1 MSKILVNRSTRAKVA
16 LVPVLSLGMFG
27 GFLALAAP
35 ANAETSR
42 YGCTVDP
49 LDPEDLRGDKVDF
62 SIKVDCNGEKT
73 VEIRQWIYEDER
85 GHHHDDR
92 LAERTVSVDF
102 DRHDDATTI
111 HCYVDFGDDH
121 GRHDYAINKHDD
133 CEDLEM
139 DDRKHDRKVEEVY
152 QLVSFRV
159 QNHGGHWSDWTDG
172 EKSAVVEVDHH
183 GH

>member
-1 MSKILVNRSTRAKVA
+1 MSNTQKNHSTRAKVA

-49 LDPEDLRGDKVDF
+49 LDPEDLSGDKVDF
-62 SIKVDCNGEKT
+62 SIKVDCNGEKS
-73 VEIRQWIYEDER
+73 VEIRQWIYENER

-111 HCYVDFGDDH
+111 H
-121 GRHDYAINKHDD
+121 
-133 CEDLEM
+133 
-139 DDRKHDRKVEEVY
+139 
-152 QLVSFRV
+152 
-159 QNHGGHWSDWTDG
+159 
-172 EKSAVVEVDHH
+172 
-183 GH
+183 

>member
-1 MSKILVNRSTRAKVA
+1 MSNTAINRSTRARVA

-49 LDPEDLRGDKVDF
+49 LDPKDLHGDDVDF
-62 SIKVDCNGEKT
+62 GIKVDCNGEKT
-73 VEIRQWIYEDER
+73 VEIRQRIYEDDR
-85 GHHHDDR
+85 GHHDDLLAKR
-92 LAERTVSVDF
+92 LVTVDF
-102 DRHDDATTI
+102 DRHDDARTL
-111 HCYVDFGDDH
+111 HYRVDVDDH
-121 GRHDYAINKHDD
+121 HRNG
-133 CEDLEM
+133 
-139 DDRKHDRKVEEVY
+139 EEVY

-159 QNHGGHWSDWTDG
+159 QNHGGHWSDWTDW
-172 EKSAVVEVDHH
+172 EKSAVVDVDHH

>member
-1 MSKILVNRSTRAKVA
+1 MSNTQKTHSTRARVA

-49 LDPEDLRGDKVDF
+49 LDPTNLHGDKVDF
-62 SIKVDCNGEKT
+62 RIKADCNGEKT
-73 VEIRQWIYEDER
+73 VEIRQRIYEDDR
-85 GHHHDDR
+85 GSRHDDDLLVKR
-92 LAERTVSVDF
+92 LVTVDF
-102 DRHDDATTI
+102 DRHDHATTVRY
-111 HCYVDFGDDH
+111 CVDFDDDH
-121 GRHDYAINKHDD
+121 GRHDYATNMRCDD
-133 CEDLEM
+133 VGN
-139 DDRKHDRKVEEVY
+139 HHRKVEEVY

-159 QNHGGHWSDWTDG
+159 QNHGGHWSDWTDW

>member
-1 MSKILVNRSTRAKVA
+1 MSNTQKNHSTRAKVA

-85 GHHHDDR
+85 GHHHDDL

-121 GRHDYAINKHDD
+121 GRHDYAMNKHDD
-133 CEDLEM
+133 CDDLKKY
-139 DDRKHDRKVEEVY
+139 DRKYDRKVEEVY
-152 QLVSFRV
+152 QRVQFRV
-159 QNHGGHWSDWTDG
+159 ENHGGHWSDWTDW
-172 EKSAVVEVDHH
+172 EKSAVVEVDDH

>member
-1 MSKILVNRSTRAKVA
+1 MSNTPINRSTRAKIT
-16 LVPVLSLGMFG
+16 LVPVLSLGLLG

-49 LDPEDLRGDKVDF
+49 LDPKDLHGDDVDF

-73 VEIRQWIYEDER
+73 VEIRQRIYEDER
-85 GHHHDDR
+85 GHHDDDLLAKR
-92 LAERTVSVDF
+92 LVTVDF
-102 DRHDDATTI
+102 DRHDDARTL
-111 HCYVDFGDDH
+111 HYRVDVGDH
-121 GRHDYAINKHDD
+121 H
-133 CEDLEM
+133 
-139 DDRKHDRKVEEVY
+139 RKGEEVY

-159 QNHGGHWSDWTDG
+159 QNHGGHWSDWTAW

>member
-1 MSKILVNRSTRAKVA
+1 
-16 LVPVLSLGMFG
+16 MFG

-49 LDPEDLRGDKVDF
+49 LDPKDLHGDDVDF
-62 SIKVDCNGEKT
+62 SIKADCNGEKT
-73 VEIRQWIYEDER
+73 VEIRQRIYEDER
-85 GHHHDDR
+85 GSHHDDLLAKR
-92 LAERTVSVDF
+92 LVTVDF
-102 DRHDDATTI
+102 DRHDDARTL
-111 HCYVDFGDDH
+111 HYRVDVDDH
-121 GRHDYAINKHDD
+121 HRNG
-133 CEDLEM
+133 
-139 DDRKHDRKVEEVY
+139 EEVY

-159 QNHGGHWSDWTDG
+159 QNHGGHWSDWTEW